1 MSKIYDVTLSE
12 SYFAAQDDDQVLDTT
27 VGGILRE
34 AAEKA
39 PDKMA
44 LVEGTEAGTLGRRW
58 TYKELLADSE
68 RLARALC
75 SRYEQ
80 GERIAVWCPNTPEW
94 IITEFAAGLAGLTLV
109 TVNPSYQPNELKYVL
124 EQSRSVGLFLV
135 PEFRGNQMWQ
145 IAEGVTKEL
154 PAVREMVNMDD
165 PEALY
170 KTGTGNRPLPDVK
183 PEDPVQIQ
191 YTSGTTGFPKGA
203 VLHHRGLTN
212 NGRLTFA
219 RMGLGSDDIYI
230 NPMPMFHTSGCGI
243 ATLGCTQLQASQVLL
258 KLFTPENALNLIE
271 ETRATAGLGVPTMLV
286 GMLETQKAAP
296 RDVRSIKL
304 FVSGGS
310 MVPPEIIKQV
320 TATFDCGFEIV
331 YGQTET
337 SPVITQ
343 TRVIDSFEDNT
354 ETVGQPLPCT
364 EISIRHPDTH
374 AVMPVGEVGEI
385 CARGYCNMLE
395 YNDNPEATAKTI
407 DADGWLYTGDLGTM
421 DARGYVKVTGRVK
434 EMIIRGG
441 ENLFPAE
448 IENIM
453 LEHPAI
459 AEVAVVGIPDDRWG
473 EQVACFVRTDGTKPE
488 VMEMVDHCRQS
499 LSPQKTPHYWIFVDE
514 WPLTG
519 SGKIQKFK
527 LRDNF
532 VDGQYDALTRK

>member
-1 MSKIYDVTLSE
+1 MPNIYDMNLTE
-12 SYFAAQDDDQVLDTT
+12 SYFPAHDEDTVQDTT
-27 VGGILRE
+27 VGGILRD
-34 AAEKA
+34 AAAKT
-39 PDKMA
+39 PDKVA
-44 LVEGTEAGTLGRRW
+44 LIEGTEAGTMARRW
-58 TYKELLADSE
+58 TYAELLADAE
-68 RLARALC
+68 KLAHALC
-75 SRYEQ
+75 TRYDQ

-109 TVNPSYQPNELKYVL
+109 TVNPSYQANELKYVL

-135 PEFRGNQMWQ
+135 RDFRGNPMWQ
-145 IAEGVTKEL
+145 IANGVVDDI
-154 PAVREMVNMDD
+154 PAIREMVDMDD
-165 PEALY
+165 PESLY
-170 KTGTGNRPLPDVK
+170 AKGERARPLPDVT

-219 RMGLGSDDIYI
+219 RMGLTSDDVYL

-243 ATLGCTQLQASQVLL
+243 ATLGCTQLGACQILL

-271 ETRATAGLGVPTMLV
+271 EGRVTSCLGVPTMLV
-286 GMLETQKAAP
+286 GMLETQKMAP
-296 RDVRSIKL
+296 RDVRTVKL

-343 TRVIDSFEDNT
+343 TRTNDAFEDNT

-364 EISIRHPDTH
+364 EISIRHPETH

-385 CARGYCNMLE
+385 CSRGYCNMLE
-395 YNDNPEATAKTI
+395 YNDNPEATEKTI
-407 DADGWLYTGDLGTM
+407 DKDGWLYTGDLGTM
-421 DARGYVKVTGRVK
+421 DSRGYVKVTGRVK

-448 IENIM
+448 IENVM
-453 LEHPAI
+453 LEHPQI
-459 AEVAVVGIPDDRWG
+459 AEVAVVGIPDDKWG
-473 EQVACFVRTDGTKPE
+473 EQVACFVRTAGDKPSI
-488 VMEMVDHCRQS
+488 MDMVNHCRQS
-499 LSPQKTPHYWIFVDE
+499 LSPQKTPHYWIYVDD

-527 LRDNF
+527 LQEQF
-532 VDGQYDALTRK
+532 VDGKFDAQTR

>member
-1 MSKIYDVTLSE
+1 
-12 SYFAAQDDDQVLDTT
+12 
-27 VGGILRE
+27 
-34 AAEKA
+34 
-39 PDKMA
+39 MA
-44 LVEGTEAGTLGRRW
+44 RRW
-58 TYKELLADSE
+58 TYAELLADAE
-68 RLARALC
+68 KLALALC
-75 SRYEQ
+75 TRCDQ

-94 IITEFAAGLAGLTLV
+94 IVTEFAAGLAGLTLV
-109 TVNPSYQPNELKYVL
+109 TVNPSYQANELKYVL

-135 PEFRGNQMWQ
+135 RDFRGNPMWE
-145 IAEGVTKEL
+145 IAQGV
-154 PAVREMVNMDD
+154 ANDIDAIREMVDMDD
-165 PEALY
+165 PDSLY
-170 KTGTGNRPLPDVK
+170 ATGERQRPLPEVK

-219 RMGLGSDDIYI
+219 RMGLTSDDVYL

-243 ATLGCTQLQASQVLL
+243 ATLGCTQLGASQILL

-271 ETRATAGLGVPTMLV
+271 EGRVTSCLGVPTMLV
-286 GMLETQKAAP
+286 GMLETQKMAP
-296 RDVRSIKL
+296 RDVRTVKL

-343 TRVIDSFEDNT
+343 TRTNDAFEDNT

-364 EISIRHPDTH
+364 EISIRHPETH

-395 YNDNPEATAKTI
+395 YNDNPEATEKTI
-407 DADGWLYTGDLGTM
+407 DRDGWLYTGDLGTM
-421 DARGYVKVTGRVK
+421 DSRGYVKVTGRVK

-448 IENIM
+448 IENVM

-459 AEVAVVGIPDDRWG
+459 AEVAVVGIPDDKWG
-473 EQVACFVRTDGTKPE
+473 EQVACFVRTGEEKPSI
-488 VMEMVDHCRQS
+488 MDMVDHCRKS
-499 LSPQKTPHYWIFVDE
+499 LSPQKTPHYWIYVDD

-527 LRDNF
+527 LQEQF
-532 VDGQYDALTRK
+532 VDGKFDALTR

>member
-1 MSKIYDVTLSE
+1 MSKIYDVALTE
-12 SYFAAQDDDQVLDTT
+12 SFFPAHTEDTVQETT
-27 VGGILRE
+27 VGGILRD
-34 AAEKA
+34 AAARA
-39 PDKMA
+39 PDKTA
-44 LVEGTEAGTLGRRW
+44 LIEANEAGALARRW
-58 TYKELLADSE
+58 TYSELLADSE
-68 RLARALC
+68 RLAKALC
-75 SRYEQ
+75 TRYEQ

-94 IITEFAAGLAGLTLV
+94 IIVEFAAGLAGLTLV
-109 TVNPSYQPNELKYVL
+109 TVNPSYQANELKYVL
-124 EQSRSVGLFLV
+124 EQSRSSGLFLV
-135 PEFRGNQMWQ
+135 PEFRGNPMWETAQ
-145 IAEGVTKEL
+145 SVAKEI
-154 PAVREMVNMDD
+154 PAIRELVNMDD
-165 PEALY
+165 ADDLY
-170 KTGTGNRPLPDVK
+170 ATGAANRPLPDVR

-203 VLHHRGLTN
+203 VLHHKGLTN

-219 RMGLGSDDIYI
+219 RMGLTSESIYL

-243 ATLGCTQLQASQVLL
+243 ATLGCVQLGASQILM
-258 KLFTPENALNLIE
+258 KLFTPDSALNIIE
-271 ETRATAGLGVPTMLV
+271 EARVTAGLGVPTMLV

-296 RDVRSIKL
+296 RDVRSIQL

-310 MVPPEIIKQV
+310 MVPPEIVKQV

-364 EISIRHPDTH
+364 EISIRHPENFS
-374 AVMPVGEVGEI
+374 VMPVGEVGEI

-395 YNDNPEATAKTI
+395 YNDNPEATEKAIHK
-407 DADGWLYTGDLGTM
+407 DGWLYTGDLGTM
-421 DARGYVKVTGRVK
+421 DGRGYVKVTGRVK

-453 LEHPAI
+453 LEHNDI
-459 AEVAVVGIPDDRWG
+459 AEVAVVGIPDPKWG
-473 EQVACFVRTDGTKPE
+473 EQVACFLRASGNKPAVTDL
-488 VMEMVDHCRQS
+488 VDHCRKS
-499 LSPQKTPHYWIFVDE
+499 LSPQKTPHYWVYVDD

-527 LRDNF
+527 LQEQFD
-532 VDGQYDALTRK
+532 DGKFDALTRK